1 MNLINDTW
9 RGLVR
14 RKLWPVAL
22 LLVAALVAVPLTLA
36 KQPEVVPVAANAGAS
51 ADDALPAT
59 FVTAA
64 TDTDLA
70 EGTTTKRRRTL
81 GAEKDPFEPAPL
93 PKAKKKKTK
102 KTTEKAS
109 TSTTATETTKDS
121 GSTTSGGGGGGT
133 TAPTAPVATATPTAT
148 PKPAPANSIRVR
160 FSRVE
165 EGSDEPKA
173 TLVEKLEVL
182 PDDENPVI
190 VFQGLE
196 DKGKVAVFEL
206 TGTVTVEGDGE
217 CDPTPEACQFVR
229 LRAGETVF
237 VTVTDTG
244 EATDAQYQL
253 DLVKINHVKPRREP
267 TMRKAG
273 LGPPSLFVGS
283 SACHCT
289 SSLPANHTG
298 RASPRSWRACPR
310 AWSSRK
316 PRSIATSP
324 VASSATAGVGG

>member
-1 MNLINDTW
+1 MNLITDTW

-36 KQPEVVPVAANAGAS
+36 KEPEVVPVAANAGAS
-51 ADDALPAT
+51 AADELPAT

-64 TDTDLA
+64 TDTEEI
-70 EGTTTKRRRTL
+70 EGTTSKRRRTL
-81 GAEKDPFEPAPL
+81 GAAKDPFEPAPL
-93 PKAKKKKTK
+93 PKAKKKKSK
-102 KTTEKAS
+102 KTTAKAS
-109 TSTTATETTKDS
+109 ESTTEKETTKDS
-121 GSTTSGGGGGGT
+121 GSTPSSGGGGGGT

-148 PKPAPANSIRVR
+148 PKPDPARSVRVR

-165 EGSDEPKA
+165 EGSDETDPM
-173 TLVEKLEVL
+173 LVEKLEVL

-196 DKGKVAVFEL
+196 NKGKVAVFEL

-237 VTVTDTG
+237 VTVADTG
-244 EATDAQYQL
+244 ETTDAQYQL
-253 DLVKINHVKPRREP
+253 DLVKINR
-267 TMRKAG
+267 
-273 LGPPSLFVGS
+273 
-283 SACHCT
+283 
-289 SSLPANHTG
+289 
-298 RASPRSWRACPR
+298 
-310 AWSSRK
+310 
-316 PRSIATSP
+316 
-324 VASSATAGVGG
+324 

>member
-1 MNLINDTW
+1 MNLITDTW

-64 TDTDLA
+64 TDTEETD
-70 EGTTTKRRRTL
+70 GTTTKRRRTL
-81 GAEKDPFEPAPL
+81 GATKDPFEPAPL
-93 PKAKKKKTK
+93 PKAKKKKKSK
-102 KTTEKAS
+102 KTTAKAS
-109 TSTTATETTKDS
+109 ESTTDKETTKDS
-121 GSTTSGGGGGGT
+121 GSTPSSGGGGGGT

-148 PKPAPANSIRVR
+148 PKPDPAHSIRVR

-165 EGSDEPKA
+165 EGSNEPPSK
-173 TLVEKLEVL
+173 LVEKLEVL

-196 DKGKVAVFEL
+196 NKGKVAVFEL
-206 TGTVTVEGDGE
+206 TGTVTVEGDGD

-237 VTVTDTG
+237 VTVSDTG

-253 DLVKINHVKPRREP
+253 DLVKINH
-267 TMRKAG
+267 
-273 LGPPSLFVGS
+273 
-283 SACHCT
+283 
-289 SSLPANHTG
+289 
-298 RASPRSWRACPR
+298 
-310 AWSSRK
+310 
-316 PRSIATSP
+316 
-324 VASSATAGVGG
+324 

>member
-1 MNLINDTW
+1 MNLITDPL
-9 RGLVR
+9 RQLVQ

-22 LLVAALVAVPLTLA
+22 LLVAALVAVPMLLA
-36 KQPEVVPVAANAGAS
+36 KEPEAASVAPLSNAAEG
-51 ADDALPAT
+51 DGMPAT
-59 FVTAA
+59 FVSAVEVTE
-64 TDTDLA
+64 D
-70 EGTTTKRRRTL
+70 GTRRRVL
-81 GAEKDPFEPAPL
+81 GAKKDPFEPAPL

-102 KTTEKAS
+102 TTTEKAS

-148 PKPAPANSIRVR
+148 PKPDPAHSIRVR

-182 PDDENPVI
+182 PDDENPVV

-196 DKGKVAVFEL
+196 NKGKVAVFEL

-237 VTVTDTG
+237 VTVADTG
-244 EATDAQYQL
+244 ETTDAQYQL
-253 DLVKINHVKPRREP
+253 DLVKINR
-267 TMRKAG
+267 
-273 LGPPSLFVGS
+273 
-283 SACHCT
+283 
-289 SSLPANHTG
+289 
-298 RASPRSWRACPR
+298 
-310 AWSSRK
+310 
-316 PRSIATSP
+316 
-324 VASSATAGVGG
+324 